1 MLELCKLQQKE
12 LEQYKNVCSQMENES
27 DKVFLI
33 IRQLTNHRDE
43 GKDIKVMVG
52 SLERDDRV

>member
-12 LEQYKNVCSQMENES
+12 LEKYKNVCSQMENES

>member
-1 MLELCKLQQKE
+1 MQQKE